1 MLNDNIPVFTDLA
14 YRTTATYNLSQ
25 FNKILDCI
33 TEFGTPLSLNQ
44 AYLLKDYEAK
54 VVFKLTVLY
63 SEFINPN
70 TNTDRAL
77 FMFIDLDDINKL
89 LKNNAVVY
97 REFRTLQKELKAIDK
112 IKRANKNLLGGCN
125 CG

>member
-14 YRTTATYNLSQ
+14 YRNTATNNLSQ
-25 FNKILDCI
+25 FNKILECI

-54 VVFKLTVLY
+54 VLFKLTVLY

-70 TNTDRAL
+70 IDTSKVF
-77 FMFIDLDDINKL
+77 FMFLELDDIKEF

-97 REFRTLQKELKAIDK
+97 REFRTLQKELKVIDK
-112 IKRANKNLLGGCN
+112 IKMANKKLLGGCN
-125 CG
+125 YG

>member
-1 MLNDNIPVFTDLA
+1 MLKDNIPVFTDLA
-14 YRTTATYNLSQ
+14 YRTTATFNLNQ

-54 VVFKLTVLY
+54 LLFKLTVLY
-63 SEFINPN
+63 SEFVSPN
-70 TNTDRAL
+70 IDTDRAL
-77 FMFIDLDDINKL
+77 FMFIDLDDLNNF
-89 LKNNAVVY
+89 LKKDTVVY
-97 REFRTLQKELKAIDK
+97 REFRTLQKELIAIDK